1 MKTLKLKEWQFV
13 LMMSVCVLVWALA
26 FPFIKIGLEEFSFV
40 NLTIMRFF
48 IVCIVFS
55 LLILIFPKKFSKLN
69 KKDII
74 QIFLLG
80 FFGVIVYHLCLNYG
94 EQLVSPGAA
103 SLIIAT
109 IPIYIIIFAKIFLK
123 EKIGVIKLVGVII
136 ALFGVLIISIWGKEE
151 TIIEIQFIFAAF
163 AIFIAAIMGA
173 IYTIAG
179 KKFLD
184 KYSPLSLTAYA
195 MIFGSIGLIPLISKS
210 LFIEVTNLSFNGW
223 FAIIFLGS
231 FSTVIGYA
239 IWYIALQMKNA
250 SEISVYLY
258 VIPIVATIVSYFWF
272 KENITI
278 LFILGA
284 LLVIL
289 GLVLVNKRST
299 KN

>member
-136 ALFGVLIISIWGKEE
+136 ALFGVLIISIWGKEV

-223 FAIIFLGS
+223 FAI
-231 FSTVIGYA
+231 
-239 IWYIALQMKNA
+239 WYIALQMKNA